1 MAFPREETTHAEVDY
16 QKRAWGVC
24 GLGKA
29 EKVGLGEAGEWLE
42 LEGGWTAKGQVK
54 VLREFGLL
62 SNEGRKELNG
72 SAQQEREGP
81 FGRGGVGGGA
91 SQEKEQMQ
99 DDQRGTCPGS
109 QLGVEEPE
117 QQLCLLPGIQIP
129 GNQLWGMDQWR
140 TRLGP

>member
-1 MAFPREETTHAEVDY
+1 MEEVAPFSGEWAFESCLAQVRVKERQVAFPREETTHAEVDY

-62 SNEGRKELNG
+62 SNDGVEWFCSAGAGRALW
-72 SAQQEREGP
+72 QE
-81 FGRGGVGGGA
+81 GGGLA
-91 SQEKEQMQ
+91 GERA
-99 DDQRGTCPGS
+99 DAR
-109 QLGVEEPE
+109 
-117 QQLCLLPGIQIP
+117 
-129 GNQLWGMDQWR
+129 
-140 TRLGP
+140 